1 MKHSF
6 HYKLGKLQLEK
17 GEYLFVNNK
26 FYWLTHEWMSLILL
40 THNYFVK
47 LKTA

>member
-6 HYKLGKLQLEK
+6 HYKLGKLQFLVGQLEK

-26 FYWLTHEWMSLILL
+26 FYWLTREWMSLILL
-40 THNYFVK
+40 TYILSN
-47 LKTA
+47 